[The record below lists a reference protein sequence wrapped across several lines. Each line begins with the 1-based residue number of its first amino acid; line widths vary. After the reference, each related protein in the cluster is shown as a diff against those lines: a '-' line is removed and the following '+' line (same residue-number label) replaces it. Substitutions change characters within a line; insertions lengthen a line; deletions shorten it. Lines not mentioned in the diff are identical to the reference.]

1 PVSWCDAHHIKHW
14 IDGGETSI
22 ENLVLICRHHHR
34 KLHYDQQF
42 EEDAKQQFIKHK
54 EKHKN
59 RHHEKQKHRN
69 KYEHKHKYRQVS

>member
-1 PVSWCDAHHIKHW
+1 MRTAPTKYKKVSAKYTNSCIIDGCDVLVSRCDAHHIKHS

-42 EEDAKQQFIKHK
+42 EQDA
-54 EKHKN
+54 N
-59 RHHEKQKHRN
+59 N
-69 KYEHKHKYRQVS
+69 NS